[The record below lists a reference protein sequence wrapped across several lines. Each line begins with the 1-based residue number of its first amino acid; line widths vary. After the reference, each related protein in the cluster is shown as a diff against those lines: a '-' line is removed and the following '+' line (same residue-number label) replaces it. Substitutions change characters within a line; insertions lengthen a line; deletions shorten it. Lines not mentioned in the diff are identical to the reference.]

1 MKEISKGNKQVIEK
15 QEQEKER
22 QEQEVNH
29 EYETGKMNA
38 LNSVIKQGLAAGENT
53 KEAHE
58 KKFIVTEEQKK
69 AIDQVVFLIL
79 VV

>member
-1 MKEISKGNKQVIEK
+1 MKEISKGNKQVIQK
-15 QEQEKER
+15 QQQEKDR

-38 LNSVIKQGLAAGENT
+38 LNSLIKKGLDSGEKTEAGR
-53 KEAHE
+53 E

-69 AIDQVVFLIL
+69 AIDQVVF
-79 VV
+79 